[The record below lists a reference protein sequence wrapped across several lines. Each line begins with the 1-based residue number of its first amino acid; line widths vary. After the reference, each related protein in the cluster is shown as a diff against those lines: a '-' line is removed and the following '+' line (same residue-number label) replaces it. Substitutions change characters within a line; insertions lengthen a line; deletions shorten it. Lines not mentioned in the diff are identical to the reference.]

1 MSKLGRIV
9 SKEDFYGKLG
19 NRRITDKEAADYIEG
34 APEFD
39 VYRRLELDVNP
50 EDFEAATQAA
60 QQKMYGQI
68 RSNEVATPT
77 PEEVQRMRSIPL
89 SSPIN
94 PQAAV
99 HAQMEKRIDP
109 VLLQQL
115 IRGEQ
120 LRDQRIVAE
129 LLLREL
135 GLEAKAEPIIADLTQ
150 GSKTTSTGQRL
161 AAMQPAMN
169 NIQPAQILALLAAT
183 GLGGGVT
190 AALLNQWN
198 QQQQQQPAMAAQ

>member
-120 LRDQRIVAE
+120 LRDQLHCTRRVRQLPWQQARRILDRARRQRDGRSSIFKR
-129 LLLREL
+129 RERD
-135 GLEAKAEPIIADLTQ
+135 GRSVFTDH
-150 GSKTTSTGQRL
+150 RRW
-161 AAMQPAMN
+161 
-169 NIQPAQILALLAAT
+169 LLAR
-183 GLGGGVT
+183 
-190 AALLNQWN
+190 
-198 QQQQQQPAMAAQ
+198 